1 LQYLYLHGFASS
13 ARSAKANFFRARFQ
27 ELGIDLAIP
36 DLNGE
41 DFSTLTLSRQ
51 IEQVARE
58 YLAADFPT
66 TVIGSSLGGFM
77 AAWLAQ
83 EYASVRRIVLLA
95 PAFGFLEQNREEK
108 LLQEWE
114 RSGWLSVY
122 HYGYQRSIPLHY
134 EFLRDL
140 QRYRDPEPIRELPT
154 LILHGRADEVIAID
168 RVREYKKTRPWA
180 QLIEMDS
187 DHSLTKV
194 MPHIWLEIRQFL
206 AL

>member
-58 YLAADFPT
+58 YLAPNSPT

-83 EYASVRRIVLLA
+83 EYASVRRLVLLA
-95 PAFGFLEQNREEK
+95 PAFGFLEQNRDEK

-114 RSGWLSVY
+114 RSGWLLVY
-122 HYGYQRSIPLHY
+122 HYGYERSIPVHY

-140 QRYRDPEPIRELPT
+140 QRYREPEPIRDLPT
-154 LILHGRADEVIAID
+154 LILHGRSDEVIAID
-168 RVREYKKTRPWA
+168 WVREYQKARPWV
-180 QLIEMDS
+180 QLIELDS
-187 DHSLTKV
+187 DHSLTDV
-194 MPHIWLEIRQFL
+194 MPRIWSEIQQFL

>member
-108 LLQEWE
+108 ILQEWE

>member
-13 ARSAKANFFRARFQ
+13 ARSAKANFFRGRFQ

-58 YLAADFPT
+58 YLAANCPT

-77 AAWLAQ
+77 AAWLAE
-83 EYASVRRIVLLA
+83 EYVSVGRLVLLA

-108 LLQEWE
+108 ILQEWE

-122 HYGYQRSIPLHY
+122 HYGYRRSIPLHY

-140 QRYRDPEPIRELPT
+140 QRYRHPEPTRELPT
-154 LILHGRADEVIAID
+154 LILHGRSDEVIAID
-168 RVREYKKTRPWA
+168 RVREYEKARPWV
-180 QLIEMDS
+180 QLIELDS
-187 DHSLTKV
+187 DHSLTDV
-194 MPHIWLEIRQFL
+194 MPRIWSEIRQFL